1 MKHWMVVCARGH
13 CGTGHETEI
22 KYAIKANTLLQA
34 LTIAKK
40 MPSVKHTRMPLY
52 GYEITEYEYQEYRTK
67 SAYERYKWGNFQNS
81 QKSKKKLNPKKR
93 RH

>member
-1 MKHWMVVCARGH
+1 MKHWMVICARGH

-22 KYAIKANTLLQA
+22 KYAIKADTLLQA

-52 GYEITEYEYQEYRTK
+52 GYEITEKEFTEYRTK
-67 SAYERYKWGNFQNS
+67 SAYERYECY
-81 QKSKKKLNPKKR
+81 KSSTIKKKKTNKR
-93 RH
+93 YR